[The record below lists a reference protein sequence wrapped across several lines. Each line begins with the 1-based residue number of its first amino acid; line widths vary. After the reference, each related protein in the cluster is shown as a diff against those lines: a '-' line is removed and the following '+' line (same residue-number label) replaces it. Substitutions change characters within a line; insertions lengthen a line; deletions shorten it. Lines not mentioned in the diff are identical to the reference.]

1 MIFFYEFLLYNIRV
15 EEDFMI
21 KLFACDLDGTLLN
34 DEHEFDEI
42 IFNAIDEVI
51 KEGKYFSFATGRH
64 MHAQQIKILKYEK
77 RDVFM
82 VCMNGALILDP
93 SQNIIYD
100 RKMDKKIVKDLLETF
115 PEIDFDCIGKDHVF
129 IRANRQEHLDQFS
142 RSSIW
147 NRAANKWKIEDFIKD
162 SIFDQS
168 IDDILSHD
176 IYKINCRLSDAKT
189 IEKMNCYLD
198 QHKDEIVNAPYDN
211 GAFEIT
217 GKDVNKGNAVAWL
230 CEYLHLQEDEVAVY
244 GDGGND
250 IEMLERFKHSYGMSN
265 GMESAK
271 KAANEI
277 IGCCK
282 DYAVSKHILETLQK
296 EKDNK

>member
-1 MIFFYEFLLYNIRV
+1 
-15 EEDFMI
+15 MI

-34 DEHEFDEI
+34 DDHEFDGI
-42 IFNAIDEVI
+42 IFNAIDAVI
-51 KEGKYFSFATGRH
+51 KQGKYFSFATGRH
-64 MHAQQIKILKYEK
+64 MHTQQIKILKYEK

-82 VCMNGALILDP
+82 VCMNGALILDS

-129 IRANRQEHLDQFS
+129 IRANRQDHLDQFS

-296 EKDNK
+296 EKDGALKWRVGVGDH